1 MKTYKFTNGDIITS
15 NLDSKELMKRMRR
28 LDVLRVLT
36 ESYESGTGVN
46 ICKKALTAY
55 NKMENFTGIIRLT
68 KEEKDFIGYMLENE
82 FNNEEDIEVLNFYL
96 R

>member
-15 NLDSKELMKRMRR
+15 NLNSKELMKRMRR

-36 ESYESGTGVN
+36 ENYETGVGTN
-46 ICKKALTAY
+46 ICKKALAAY
-55 NKMENFTGIIRLT
+55 NKMDNFTGIIRLT
-68 KEEKDFIGYMLENE
+68 KTEKEFIGYMLENE
-82 FNNEEDIEVLNFYL
+82 FNNEEDIEVLKFYL

>member
-1 MKTYKFTNGDIITS
+1 MKTYRFTNGDVVKS

-36 ESYESGTGVN
+36 EGYEEGEGES
-46 ICKKALTAY
+46 ICKKAWKAY
-55 NKMENFTGIIRLT
+55 NKVDNFTGIIRLNIL
-68 KEEKDFIGYMLENE
+68 EKDFIGYLLENE
-82 FNNEEDIEVLNFYL
+82 FNTEEDIEVLKFYL